1 MSVPVA
7 FPVPTSPL
15 ETSQVQL
22 PWIPSTERLALSHVG
37 AIARSRHRTD
47 AYEVECV
54 FFQLDDPGPIPLH
67 AAAPLEQLGLLR
79 PGSIFE
85 NQRYVGQIDLLRTKR
100 VGGLTL
106 KDMSQFNTSGGAQYI
121 SENRFSPGSRVI
133 DQSAVVQRW
142 VNNCRHEGQTYYVPS
157 GEIFR
162 FYFGALSLG
171 AASFMSLA
179 VSDQDGV
186 GLVDPEHTRFLEP
199 GVLQIA
205 PISGLAD
212 RSSALQLAMLLHS
225 PELMAMW
232 RLTVDQFI
240 ADQAAGSSLFYPPI
254 QLPASR
260 NPYTLQ
266 GLSVDVRQGLL
277 GGGYERGF
285 MTWAIISDYRPAPFR
300 RLVIKLPYG
309 MSEIDL
315 DQPDED
321 QEEGP
326 TRHANL
332 LPSDL
337 KLESRRRPGVA
348 AGRMSHHMESLQRA
362 FPRLAS
368 VQVDYEAPLAPRS
381 SSKRTALAPPEE
393 RVIEEFSALMPG
405 HDRKVGGVVLRP
417 GAIYQSEAQAQ
428 APTQRL
434 FDDTELE
441 LGEFVPAVAEQTRYP
456 FSTFVSAFNL
466 LMRHQAGGLVGQ
478 NPISAFG
485 GDVMVLKPAA
495 SWGSAARGRAI
506 AIGRIDLDY
515 GHVYAF
521 ELSRRRSDERISLGL
536 VAKTDGSA
544 MSWSEISAVARHAVA
559 QLTLRGAGSTS
570 KSRGVWPSPSEFTDV
585 LGRSVKHT
593 RRRRTPAWLAE
604 DLDALGRSLFASESI
619 RAAA

>member
-1 MSVPVA
+1 MPAPVA
-7 FPVPTSPL
+7 SPAQTPL
-15 ETSQVQL
+15 DSSQVQL
-22 PWIPSTERLALSHVG
+22 PWIPLPERLALSHIG
-37 AIARSRHRTD
+37 AIRRSQHRTD

-54 FFQLDDPGPIPLH
+54 FFQLDDPGPLPLF

-85 NQRYVGQIDLLRTKR
+85 NQRYVGHLDVLRTRR
-100 VGGLTL
+100 VSGLTL
-106 KDMSQFNTSGGAQYI
+106 KGMSQFNTSGRAEYLL
-121 SENRFSPGSRVI
+121 ENRFAAGSRVI
-133 DQSAVVQRW
+133 EQSALLQRW
-142 VNNCRHEGQTYYVPS
+142 VNNCRHQGLTYYVPS

-162 FYFGALSLG
+162 FYFGAISLG

-179 VSDQDGV
+179 VSDQDSG

-225 PELMAMW
+225 PELMGMW
-232 RLTVDQFI
+232 RKTVDQFI
-240 ADQAAGSSLFYPPI
+240 ADQAWGGSQFYPPI
-254 QLPASR
+254 ELPASR
-260 NPYTLQ
+260 YPFTLQ
-266 GLSVDVRQGLL
+266 GLGVDVRQGLL
-277 GGGYERGF
+277 GVGYERGF
-285 MTWAIISDYRPAPFR
+285 MTWSIVSDYRPAPFR

-309 MSEIDL
+309 MSEVDL
-315 DQPDED
+315 DQP
-321 QEEGP
+321 EEAEEAP
-326 TRHANL
+326 AARYANL
-332 LPSDL
+332 VPNDL

-348 AGRMSHHMESLQRA
+348 AGRMSHQMESLQRA
-362 FPRLAS
+362 FPRLAG
-368 VQVDYEAPLAPRS
+368 VQVDYEAPPAPRS
-381 SSKRTALAPPEE
+381 ANRRAAAAPLKE
-393 RVIEEFSALMPG
+393 RVIEELSALLPG

-417 GAIYQSEAQAQ
+417 GAIYQPEARAQ
-428 APTQRL
+428 TPTQRL
-434 FDDTELE
+434 FGDTELE

-456 FSTFVSAFNL
+456 FSTFVGAFNL

-495 SWGSAARGRAI
+495 SWGSAARGRAF
-506 AIGRIDLDY
+506 AVGRIDLDA

-521 ELSRRRSDERISLGL
+521 ELSRRRADERISLGL

-544 MSWSEISAVARHAVA
+544 MSWAEVSAVARHSVA

-604 DLDALGRSLFASESI
+604 DLDALSGSLFVGVQRRS
-619 RAAA
+619 AA